1 MSLLVISHHFIIFT
15 ININYFFSKNAKLF
29 HPLSRSR
36 VHVHVINVV
45 NAVVFIVD
53 TNAAN
58 TPFAEATVS

>member
-15 ININYFFSKNAKLF
+15 ININYSFSKNAKLF

-36 VHVHVINVV
+36 VHVHVIVNV
-45 NAVVFIVD
+45 AVSIVD